1 MEPIGPSLPVQLLED
16 KSGYFVKH
24 FFFFL
29 IRKITLL
36 EADSALCRSQGVH
49 KPGFILCH

>member
-24 FFFFL
+24 FFFFFN
-29 IRKITLL
+29 KKNYT
-36 EADSALCRSQGVH
+36 AG
-49 KPGFILCH
+49 G